1 MISNICYAKILIRGD
16 LMEKFLNKKVI
27 IIYFTGEYS
36 YRSQYKGVVTSLD
49 DEFICL
55 DEKIFIARKFI
66 ISIVVK

>member
-1 MISNICYAKILIRGD
+1 
-16 LMEKFLNKKVI
+16 MEKFLNKKVI

>member
-1 MISNICYAKILIRGD
+1 
-16 LMEKFLNKKVI
+16 MEKFLNKKVI
-27 IIYFTGEYS
+27 IIYFIGEYS

-66 ISIVVK
+66 ISIMVK